1 MNHMKAIRRLSQ
13 AAALLGFIALFL
25 AARFPFRPWAPVDLG
40 LRFSPFGA
48 VLDSLAGLKPALHYG
63 PGIVILLLT
72 PFFGR
77 FFCGWLCPLG
87 AMLDGW
93 RRLFG
98 PKAGESASSVP
109 GLLRWPKY
117 ALLAFL
123 SVATVAGGPFWGWF
137 DPLALFNRLVTGVGY
152 PLTTYI
158 MSSISSILTWI
169 PGFIGFKR
177 SIAKWLMPEAQFVP
191 WQFWSLFAL
200 GAVILVL
207 EFRRPRFW
215 CRSVCPAGALLGI
228 CASHRLHSRR
238 IDESCVNC
246 GRCSRECPMAA
257 VEERPRQVNPAECIE
272 CRLCDSVCPPGTS
285 AIVRRFQA
293 GSPVPAPVDLTRR
306 HLIGSA
312 TCGLAMAAGERILPQ
327 KPLVT
332 TGLLRPPGAIDE
344 ESFRRHCIRCLQCV
358 RVCASN
364 GACLQPDGLEN
375 GVSGLW
381 APVAKMRTGYC
392 EANCNLCGQVCPT
405 GVIRKMSLDDKY
417 KHPIG
422 RAVFD
427 KNFCIPH
434 RRNEDCL
441 VCEEHCPVPDK
452 AIRFELREA
461 TAPDGTKRMIKYPY
475 VVADK
480 CIGCG
485 ICEHKCPLPGRPGI
499 FVSNE
504 RAH

>member
-152 PLTTYI
+152 PLITYI

-191 WQFWSLFAL
+191 WQFWSL
-200 GAVILVL
+200 
-207 EFRRPRFW
+207 
-215 CRSVCPAGALLGI
+215 
-228 CASHRLHSRR
+228 
-238 IDESCVNC
+238 
-246 GRCSRECPMAA
+246 
-257 VEERPRQVNPAECIE
+257 
-272 CRLCDSVCPPGTS
+272 
-285 AIVRRFQA
+285 
-293 GSPVPAPVDLTRR
+293 
-306 HLIGSA
+306 
-312 TCGLAMAAGERILPQ
+312 
-327 KPLVT
+327 
-332 TGLLRPPGAIDE
+332 
-344 ESFRRHCIRCLQCV
+344 
-358 RVCASN
+358 
-364 GACLQPDGLEN
+364 
-375 GVSGLW
+375 
-381 APVAKMRTGYC
+381 
-392 EANCNLCGQVCPT
+392 
-405 GVIRKMSLDDKY
+405 
-417 KHPIG
+417 
-422 RAVFD
+422 
-427 KNFCIPH
+427 
-434 RRNEDCL
+434 
-441 VCEEHCPVPDK
+441 
-452 AIRFELREA
+452 
-461 TAPDGTKRMIKYPY
+461 
-475 VVADK
+475 
-480 CIGCG
+480 
-485 ICEHKCPLPGRPGI
+485 
-499 FVSNE
+499 
-504 RAH
+504 